1 MKKKYTLWSYETLE
15 GINSWVSGLTEEKEK
30 KNLEKERK
38 RGKEGNQ
45 VNHTDKFYI

>member
-1 MKKKYTLWSYETLE
+1 MKLWNTGRNKQL
-15 GINSWVSGLTEEKEK
+15 VSGLTEEKEK

-45 VNHTDKFYI
+45 VNHTDKCYI